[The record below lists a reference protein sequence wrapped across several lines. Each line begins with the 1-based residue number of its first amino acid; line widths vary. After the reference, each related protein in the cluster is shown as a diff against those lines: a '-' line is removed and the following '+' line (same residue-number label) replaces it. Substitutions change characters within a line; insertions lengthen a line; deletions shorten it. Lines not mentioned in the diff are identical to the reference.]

1 MRIETFKMERMQST
15 YENLVECNLSESGV
29 EPMRPEDLL
38 KDDASRRALLQQKLG
53 YSQSNGTEELRERIA
68 TFYPGAKKENIQ
80 VTNGGSE
87 ANYVS
92 FWSLLEPGDRAAVML
107 PNYLQTWGLAR
118 GYAKADPF
126 RMIERPDG
134 RGGRRWGLDLKGLK
148 RAVTKRTKIILVT
161 NPNNPTGGVLNE
173 EEMEAIVAA
182 ARAARAWLVVD
193 EIYRGAELSG
203 PTTPS
208 FWGRYERTLVT
219 SGLSKAFG
227 LPGLRIGWVVGPP
240 SQVAKLWAYHD
251 YTTIAPGM
259 LSDLL
264 AVRAMTPEV
273 REEIFA
279 RTRGY
284 VRRYWPIVEA
294 WVQERSEFLSVIP
307 PVAGAIA
314 LIKYD
319 LPLASIPLVERL
331 RTEKSTLVVA
341 GDQTGIPKHI
351 RIGFGYG
358 ADPAVLHEGLSR
370 VDALMRTLRPGSRR
384 SVAGTRR
391 AAAGASRRAAAAR

>member
-1 MRIETFKMERMQST
+1 MERMQST

-38 KDDASRRALLQQKLG
+38 KDEAARRGLLGAKLG
-53 YSQSNGTEELRERIA
+53 YSQSNGTEELREQIA
-68 TFYPGAKKENIQ
+68 TFYPGATKENIQ

-134 RGGRRWGLDLKGLK
+134 RGGRRWGLDIKGLK
-148 RAVTKRTKIILVT
+148 RAVTKRTKVVLVT

-182 ARAARAWLVVD
+182 ARSARAWLVVD

-203 PTTPS
+203 STTPT
-208 FWGRYERTLVT
+208 FWGRYERTLIT

-240 SQVAKLWAYHD
+240 AQVAKLWAYHD
-251 YTTIAPGM
+251 YTSIAPGM
-259 LSDLL
+259 LSDHL
-264 AVRAMTPEV
+264 ARRAMTPSV

-294 WVQERSEFLSVIP
+294 FVRERSDFLSVIP

-319 LPLASIPLVERL
+319 LPIASIPLVERL

-358 ADPAVLHEGLSR
+358 ADPAILHDGLGR
-370 VDALMRTLRPGSRR
+370 IDALMQTLRTGARR
-384 SVAGTRR
+384 KVPATKR
-391 AAAGASRRAAAAR
+391 AQPARRAAAAR

>member
-38 KDDASRRALLQQKLG
+38 KDDTERRAFLNAKLG
-53 YSQSNGTEELRERIA
+53 YCQSNGSEELRDRIA
-68 TFYPGAKKENIQ
+68 AFYPGARRDNIL

-87 ANYVS
+87 ANYAS

-118 GYAKADPF
+118 AYAGKTDAF

-134 RGGRRWGLDLKGLK
+134 RGGKRWGLDIAGLK
-148 RAVTKRTKIILVT
+148 RAVTRRTKVILVT

-173 EEMEAIVAA
+173 EEMDAVVAV

-193 EIYRGAELSG
+193 EIYRGAELTG
-203 PTTPS
+203 PTTPT
-208 FWGRYERTLVT
+208 FWGRCERTLIT

-240 SQVAKLWAYHD
+240 AQIARLWGYHD

-259 LSDLL
+259 LSDRL
-264 AVRAMTPEV
+264 ARAAMTPSV
-273 REEIFA
+273 REEIFT

-294 WVQERSEFLSVIP
+294 FVRERAEFLSVIP

-319 LPLASIPLVERL
+319 LPIASIPLVERL

-358 ADPAVLHEGLSR
+358 ADPSVLHDGLGR
-370 VDALMRTLRPGSRR
+370 IDALMQTLRTGARRR
-384 SVAGTRR
+384 S
-391 AAAGASRRAAAAR
+391 AAAPRRAAAAAR

>member
-29 EPMRPEDLL
+29 EPMRTEDLL
-38 KDDASRRALLQQKLG
+38 KDDAERRAFLQQKLG

-87 ANYVS
+87 ANYIS
-92 FWSLLEPGDRAAVML
+92 FWSLLEKGDRAAVML
-107 PNYLQTWGLAR
+107 PNYLQTWGLSRA
-118 GYAKADPF
+118 YAAKADPF

-134 RGGRRWGLDLKGLK
+134 RGGRRWGLDIAGLK
-148 RAVTKRTKIILVT
+148 RAVTKKTKLILVT
-161 NPNNPTGGVLNE
+161 NPNNPTGGVLDE
-173 EEMEAIVAA
+173 EEMEAVVAA
-182 ARAARAWLVVD
+182 ARSARAWLVVD

-203 PTTPS
+203 PTTPT
-208 FWGRYERTLVT
+208 FWGRYERTLIT

-227 LPGLRIGWVVGPP
+227 LPGLRIGWVVGPAA
-240 SQVAKLWAYHD
+240 QVAKLWAYHD

-259 LSDLL
+259 LSDFL
-264 AVRAMTPEV
+264 ARRAMTPSV

-284 VRRYWPIVEA
+284 VRRSWPIIEA
-294 WVQERSEFLSVIP
+294 FVRERSDFLSVIP

-319 LPLASIPLVERL
+319 LPIASIPLVERL

-341 GDQTGIPKHI
+341 GDQTGIPKHV

-358 ADPAVLHEGLSR
+358 ADPAILHDGLGR
-370 VDALMRTLRPGSRR
+370 MDALMQSLRTGARRQASGSK
-384 SVAGTRR
+384 R
-391 AAAGASRRAAAAR
+391 AAPRRAAAAAR

>member
-29 EPMRPEDLL
+29 EPMRTEDLL
-38 KDDASRRALLQQKLG
+38 KDESERRGLLQQKLG
-53 YSQSNGTEELRERIA
+53 YSQSNGTEELREQIA

-87 ANYVS
+87 ANYIS
-92 FWSLLEPGDRAAVML
+92 FWSLLERGDRAAVML

-134 RGGRRWGLDLKGLK
+134 RGGRRWGLDIKGLQK
-148 RAVTKRTKIILVT
+148 AVTKRTKVILVT

-173 EEMEAIVAA
+173 EEMEAIVQA

-203 PTTPS
+203 PTTPT
-208 FWGRYERTLVT
+208 FWGRYERTLIT

-227 LPGLRIGWVVGPP
+227 LPGLRIGWVVGPAA
-240 SQVAKLWAYHD
+240 QVAKLWAYHD

-264 AVRAMTPEV
+264 ARRAMTPSV
-273 REEIFA
+273 REQIFA

-294 WVQERSEFLSVIP
+294 FVRERSDFLSVIP

-319 LPLASIPLVERL
+319 LPIASIPLVERL
-331 RTEKSTLVVA
+331 RVEKSTLVVA
-341 GDQTGIPKHI
+341 GDQTGIPKHL

-358 ADPAVLHEGLSR
+358 ADPAILHDGLGR
-370 VDALMRTLRPGSRR
+370 IDALMQSLRTGARR
-384 SVAGTRR
+384 T
-391 AAAGASRRAAAAR
+391 ASTSKKPAPRRAAAAAR

>member
-1 MRIETFKMERMQST
+1 MRIETFRMERMQST

-29 EPMRPEDLL
+29 EPMRAEDLL
-38 KDDASRRALLQQKLG
+38 KDESERRGLLQQKLG
-53 YSQSNGTEELRERIA
+53 YSQSNGTEELREQIA

-87 ANYVS
+87 ANYIS
-92 FWSLLEPGDRAAVML
+92 FWSLLERGDRAAVML

-134 RGGRRWGLDLKGLK
+134 RGGRRWGLDIKGLHK
-148 RAVTKRTKIILVT
+148 AVTKRTRVVLVT

-203 PTTPS
+203 PTTPT
-208 FWGRYERTLVT
+208 FWGRYERTLIT

-227 LPGLRIGWVVGPP
+227 LPGLRIGWIVGPAA
-240 SQVAKLWAYHD
+240 QVAKLWAYHD

-259 LSDLL
+259 LSDFL
-264 AVRAMTPEV
+264 ARRAMTPSV
-273 REEIFA
+273 REEIFT

-284 VRRYWPIVEA
+284 VRRYWPILEA
-294 WVQERSEFLSVIP
+294 FVRERSDFLSVIP

-319 LPLASIPLVERL
+319 LPIASIPLVERL

-358 ADPAVLHEGLSR
+358 ADPSVLHDGLGR
-370 VDALMRTLRPGSRR
+370 IDALMQTLRTGARRR
-384 SVAGTRR
+384 S
-391 AAAGASRRAAAAR
+391 AAAPRRAAAAAR

>member
-1 MRIETFKMERMQST
+1 MRIETFRMERMQST

-29 EPMRPEDLL
+29 EPMRAEDLL
-38 KDDASRRALLQQKLG
+38 KDESERRGLLQQKLG
-53 YSQSNGTEELRERIA
+53 YSQSNGTEELREQIA

-87 ANYVS
+87 ANYIS

-134 RGGRRWGLDLKGLK
+134 RGGRRWGLDIKGLRK
-148 RAVTKRTKIILVT
+148 AVTKRTRVVLVT
-161 NPNNPTGGVLNE
+161 NPNNPTGGVLDE

-203 PTTPS
+203 PTTPT
-208 FWGRYERTLVT
+208 FWGRYERTLIT

-240 SQVAKLWAYHD
+240 AQVAKLWAYHD

-264 AVRAMTPEV
+264 ARRAMTPSV
-273 REEIFA
+273 REQIFT

-294 WVQERSEFLSVIP
+294 FVRERSDFLSVIP
-307 PVAGAIA
+307 PRAGAIA

-319 LPLASIPLVERL
+319 LPIASIPLVERL
-331 RTEKSTLVVA
+331 RVEKSTLVVA
-341 GDQTGIPKHI
+341 GDQTGIPKHL

-358 ADPAVLHEGLSR
+358 ADPAILHDGLGR
-370 VDALMRTLRPGSRR
+370 IDAMMQSLRTGARRKVTAPGR
-384 SVAGTRR
+384 AQPARR
-391 AAAGASRRAAAAR
+391 AG

>member
-29 EPMRPEDLL
+29 EPMRTEDLL
-38 KDDASRRALLQQKLG
+38 KDESERRGLLQQKLG
-53 YSQSNGTEELRERIA
+53 YSQSNGTEELREQIA

-87 ANYVS
+87 ANYIS
-92 FWSLLEPGDRAAVML
+92 FWSLLERGDRAAVML

-134 RGGRRWGLDLKGLK
+134 RGGRRWGLDIKGLQK
-148 RAVTKRTKIILVT
+148 AVTKRTKVILVT

-173 EEMEAIVAA
+173 EEMEAIVQA

-203 PTTPS
+203 PTTPT
-208 FWGRYERTLVT
+208 FWGRYERTLIT

-227 LPGLRIGWVVGPP
+227 LPGLRIGWVVGPAA
-240 SQVAKLWAYHD
+240 QVAKLWAYHD

-264 AVRAMTPEV
+264 ARRAMTPSV
-273 REEIFA
+273 REQIFT

-284 VRRYWPIVEA
+284 VRRSWPIVEA
-294 WVQERSEFLSVIP
+294 FVRERSDFLSVIP

-319 LPLASIPLVERL
+319 LPIASIPLVERL
-331 RTEKSTLVVA
+331 RVEKSTLVVA
-341 GDQTGIPKHI
+341 GDQTGIPKHL

-358 ADPAVLHEGLSR
+358 ADPAILHDGLGR
-370 VDALMRTLRPGSRR
+370 IDALMQSLRTGARR
-384 SVAGTRR
+384 T
-391 AAAGASRRAAAAR
+391 ASTSKKPAPRRAAAAAR